1 MLVKCCHLQPAGPL
15 LASCPSA
22 FPVPSE
28 RRLTD
33 KPSCLA
39 FTDPPTPER
48 ELSHPSAGPDT
59 TATPT
64 KQLFTPKHPEEEAIV
79 LIMLQHRGRASPPAA
94 REPRTNPSLCC
105 SSSSLSLLSCC
116 SRACHLSSVQTPA
129 EKNQQGGGC
138 SSKRDS
144 AEGQFIE
151 DKSLAR
157 SGTPG
162 SVLAA
167 SFPRVREAVTRRRWS
182 PLRPGSTSPHL
193 PPTSAR
199 FVSRAS
205 HAAMNSQV

>member
-94 REPRTNPSLCC
+94 REPRTNPSLCFIFI
-105 SSSSLSLLSCC
+105 SPLLLLTSLSPLQC
-116 SRACHLSSVQTPA
+116 SNPSR
-129 EKNQQGGGC
+129 EKPTRRWLQL
-138 SSKRDS
+138 K
-144 AEGQFIE
+144 
-151 DKSLAR
+151 AR
-157 SGTPG
+157 LGRG
-162 SVLAA
+162 SV
-167 SFPRVREAVTRRRWS
+167 
-182 PLRPGSTSPHL
+182 H
-193 PPTSAR
+193 
-199 FVSRAS
+199 
-205 HAAMNSQV
+205 